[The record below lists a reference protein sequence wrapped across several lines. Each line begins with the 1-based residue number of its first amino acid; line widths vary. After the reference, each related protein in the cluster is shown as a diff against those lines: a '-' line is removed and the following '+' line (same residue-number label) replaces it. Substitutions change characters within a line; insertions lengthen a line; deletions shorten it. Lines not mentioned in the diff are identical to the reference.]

1 MIYVYLFILNIKIED
16 KTTKE
21 VRESL
26 TLALKKVNNNNFN
39 LNVNDNNNNSE
50 EANSTKSIG
59 GDDNNENDL
68 NETDSNQLNVNNYF
82 YLIKFYYFS
91 PKFIYRKSDDNA

>member
-1 MIYVYLFILNIKIED
+1 M
-16 KTTKE
+16 
-21 VRESL
+21 

-50 EANSTKSIG
+50 EANNTKSIG

-68 NETDSNQLNVNNYF
+68 NETDSNQLNVNIYL
-82 YLIKFYYFS
+82 LIKFYYFS
-91 PKFIYRKSDDNA
+91 PKFIYTKSGDDEATLTLELIS